1 MRKMMMTVGGAV
13 CAAALTLTSGGA
25 MATQPDEGR
34 VVSFPDA
41 PNMYLRNYILVDG
54 HKVTYCHRTGS
65 LKNPYVIVTS
75 DLKSVD
81 DLDPMT
87 TDHQHHEQV
96 GNGLGPDIIP
106 ISDVVKRNVDLVAID
121 LCVDDNGYPP
131 NGSYS

>member
-1 MRKMMMTVGGAV
+1 MTSRRRWTDKSHRSPDRLARRPTPGADQ
-13 CAAALTLTSGGA
+13 AG
-25 MATQPDEGR
+25 
-34 VVSFPDA
+34 
-41 PNMYLRNYILVDG
+41 
-54 HKVTYCHRTGS
+54 
-65 LKNPYVIVTS
+65 YVIVTS

-87 TDHQHHEQV
+87 TDHQHHKQV